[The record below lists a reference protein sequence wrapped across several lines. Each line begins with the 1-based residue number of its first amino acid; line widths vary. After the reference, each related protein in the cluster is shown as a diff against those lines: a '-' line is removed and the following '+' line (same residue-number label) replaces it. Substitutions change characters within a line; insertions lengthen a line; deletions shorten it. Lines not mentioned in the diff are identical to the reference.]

1 MLLFTDA
8 PPPSPIVEAV
18 VVEAARLPPA
28 PTDAAFAVVTVDG
41 GAVAASTR
49 VDEALTL
56 VPGVQLFRRTSSV
69 ASNPT
74 TQGITVRAVAGSG
87 AGRAL
92 VTLDGVPQND
102 PFGGWVLWS
111 GLPPASIEGALV
123 VRGAGAG
130 PYGAGA
136 LTGTIQLSE
145 RTRVSPGGEYELFGG
160 ERSLAGG
167 SLAFA
172 AGDLMIVGA
181 SQSSDGWIPVGA
193 GRGAADAPLAF
204 EASSLAIRWSP
215 EWSGGD
221 LSLRL
226 AGYREARES
235 GLVGASSSA
244 TGVSASAT
252 LTGASPGIGNE
263 WRLQAWAKASDFENS
278 SAAVGAGR
286 AFTTPASEQFATPAL
301 GLGFNAALRHSTGDG
316 GWELGADVRYADGE
330 TREHFRYMAGAFT
343 RGRVAGGSQVV
354 AGIYGEVWR
363 DSGDWLLTGGLRLD
377 RWASFDGERVER
389 DLATTATTLN
399 LKPDEAD
406 GWQPT
411 ARAGVRRDL
420 GAGFLRAAAYAGFR
434 PPTLNELHRPFRVG
448 NDITEANAALEPEV
462 LYGLEFG
469 VGVGGEGTVDWSAT
483 LFANRLEGAVT
494 NVTIGVGPGV
504 FPVAGFV
511 PAGGVLR
518 QRRNAGDVDAWG
530 LEADLGWTVSDRLR
544 LKLSGAWTRAEV
556 DGGSAAPQL
565 TGLRPA
571 QTPELAI
578 SAEAVWTPIAPLT
591 LRLAVRHEGDR
602 FDDDLNSRA
611 LSAAT
616 SADLRADWRLTPA
629 VGLYVAAENVTDAAV
644 ETAQTFDGI
653 ESYDQPRTV
662 RIGVVWRP

>member
-1 MLLFTDA
+1 MLLFADV
-8 PPPSPIVEAV
+8 PPPSPTVEAV
-18 VVEAARLPPA
+18 MVEAARLPPA

-41 GAVAASTR
+41 GSVAASSR

-74 TQGITVRAVAGSG
+74 TQGMTVRAIAGSG

-92 VTLDGVPQND
+92 VTLDSVPQND

-111 GLPPASIEGALV
+111 GLPPAGIEGALV

-160 ERSLAGG
+160 ERGLAGG

-181 SQSSDGWIPVGA
+181 SQTSDGWIPVGA

-215 EWSGGD
+215 EWTGGD

-235 GLVGASSSA
+235 GLVGASSRA

-252 LTGASPGIGNE
+252 LTGASPGIGND
-263 WRLQAWAKASDFENS
+263 WRLQAWAKVSDFENS

-286 AFTTPASEQFATPAL
+286 AFTTPASEQFGTPAL

-343 RGRVAGGSQVV
+343 RGRVAGGSQYV
-354 AGIYGEVWR
+354 AGVYGEAWR
-363 DSGDWLLTGGLRLD
+363 VSGDWLLTGGIRLD
-377 RWASFDGERVER
+377 RWASFDGARAER
-389 DLATTATTLN
+389 DLATSATTLD
-399 LKPDEAD
+399 LKPGDAD

-420 GAGFLRAAAYAGFR
+420 GDGFLRAAAYAGFR

-448 NDITEANAALEPEV
+448 NDITEANAGLEPEV
-462 LYGLEFG
+462 LYGLE

-494 NVTIGVGPGV
+494 NVTIGFGPGV

-518 QRRNAGDVDAWG
+518 QRQNAGDVEAWG
-530 LEADLGWTVSDRLR
+530 LEADIGWTVSDRLR

-571 QTPELAI
+571 QTPELAL
-578 SAEAVWTPIAPLT
+578 SAEAVWTPVAPLT
-591 LRLAVRHEGDR
+591 LRLAIRHEGDR

-629 VGLYVAAENVTDAAV
+629 VDLYLAAENVTDAAI
-644 ETAQTFDGI
+644 ETAQTFNGI